1 MQVLDSMDSFSWSAE
16 FTSSSSSDYGTM
28 LLSGWKLIEKLRWPE
43 PIYMHVGYILEWHF
57 SAGTIKPI
65 SMIFGIIN
73 KEWNF
78 KKIM

>member
-1 MQVLDSMDSFSWSAE
+1 
-16 FTSSSSSDYGTM
+16 M